1 MSKISFENK
10 KGRKT
15 IINKLSYP
23 ENINERVYNAIVS
36 GVFEGFL
43 PVTIRQKRK
52 ETRVECII
60 QDLVPL
66 TDYFNG
72 IVTKKMFLDAIY
84 QIIQLLKNCEK
95 NMVNSNNLDLKSE
108 LIFLD
113 PQTKNIYCVFWPI
126 VNNQRE
132 MPPQVF
138 LKNVTSEFTFNPH
151 EDNSYIEQYNAF
163 FNGVDPFSLKNFE
176 RLVLKLQGKSSTEC
190 HAPSVELKKEPTEK
204 QPKEEKKNVNIEY
217 DPFADN
223 SEHIEERK
231 DEKGNRHNIDFVFCS
246 SCGAKNQ
253 KGSNFCIQCGT
264 NLKNEEKITGEK
276 HRIDDTVDFG
286 TMVLGDDSGGTTV
299 LGYDEPPVPIF
310 PILTRVRTDENFV
323 IDKPAFRIGT
333 EKEYCDL
340 FICDNTYISR
350 SHADI
355 ITRDDRYYII
365 DQKSTNKTYVDGKV
379 IPIKTEVEIFSG
391 TQIRLANEDFIF
403 SVES

>member
-72 IVTKKMFLDAIY
+72 IVTKKMFLDTIHK
-84 QIIQLLKNCEK
+84 IIQLLKNCEK

-108 LIFLD
+108 LIFID
-113 PQTKNIYCVFWPI
+113 PQTKDIYCVFWPI

-138 LKNVTSEFTFNPH
+138 FKNVTSEFTFNPH
-151 EDNSYIEQYNAF
+151 EDNSYIEQYNSF
-163 FNGVDPFSLKNFE
+163 FNGIDPFSLKNFE
-176 RLVLKLQGKSSTEC
+176 RLVLKLQGKSSTEW
-190 HAPSVELKKEPTEK
+190 HTPSVELTKEPVEK

-217 DPFADN
+217 DPFAYD
-223 SEHIEERK
+223 SKHIEEIK
-231 DEKGNRHNIDFVFCS
+231 DEKGNRQNTDFVFCS

-253 KGSNFCIQCGT
+253 RTSNFCVQCGT
-264 NLKNEEKITGEK
+264 KLKNEEIITEEK
-276 HRIDDTVDFG
+276 RRVDDTVDFG

-299 LGYDEPPVPIF
+299 LGYDEPPVPIL
-310 PILTRVRTDENFV
+310 PILTRVRTDESFV

-333 EKEYCDL
+333 EKAYCDL
-340 FICDNTYISR
+340 FISDNTYISR

-355 ITRDDRYYII
+355 ITRDERYYIL

-379 IPIKTEVEIFSG
+379 IPVKTEVEIFSG
-391 TQIRLANEDFIF
+391 TEIRLANEDFVF
-403 SVES
+403 SIEA